1 MKKIMMAAAIALA
14 AIGVQAASV
23 DWLFNETI
31 RTDKPFNDLDGAT
44 AFLYLA
50 SDWATIAGGAKDGSI
65 SADSLK
71 GYLDTASLTKA
82 TAATVYTYSMDQK
95 TVTDAKVA
103 GEQNYNIVLTDGDKI
118 WVSDTI
124 TQSSW
129 DETAVPEPTHTVAK
143 WSIGKAA
150 TSKFLTDANAAFTVG
165 GGSDTPE
172 PTSAMLL
179 LLGVAG
185 LALRRKAK

>member
-14 AIGVQAASV
+14 AVGVQAASV
-23 DWLFNETI
+23 DWSFSETI
-31 RTDKPFNDLDGAT
+31 RTDKPYKDLGDSAT
-44 AFLYLA
+44 AFFYLA

-65 SADSLK
+65 SADNLK
-71 GYLDTASLTKA
+71 GYLDTASLTKL
-82 TAATVYTYSMDQK
+82 TAATVTTYAMNQK

-103 GEQNYNIVLTDGDKI
+103 GSQDYKIVLTDGDKI

-124 TQSSW
+124 TQSSY
-129 DETAVPEPTHTVAK
+129 DESLQPPPTPTLAK

-150 TSKFLTDANAAFTVG
+150 TSKFLTDANASFSVSSG
-165 GGSDTPE
+165 DVPE

-185 LALRRKAK
+185 LALRRKQA